1 MPVTTVADR
10 WSTEEIETFYATGQW
25 TTDRLQDIIDEQVRR
40 HGGKVFLTDDDRQL
54 TYTELDDAARRF
66 ATALRGRGIGRGDR
80 VAVQLPNWV
89 EFGVVTAA
97 LSRIGAVLVPIMPI
111 YRSDDV
117 GYILANSEAVAA
129 VTCGTY
135 RRHDHA
141 AMFVDLKGEVST
153 LRDVIVV
160 RNEESS
166 AETHSF
172 EELIAGSAPA
182 GDDDRAL
189 GASPD
194 DPFVIVYSSG
204 TTSRPKGCVHTFNTV
219 SCGARMLGKAFG
231 YSESDV
237 QFGPSPITHMTGLVT
252 SYLVPLVH
260 GASSHLMGQW
270 TPGDG
275 VAHIMKHRCT
285 VTVCATTFLQTLLD
299 AYDPAVHDLS
309 SMRLWTCAGSPIPPA
324 IIERA
329 EAALPG
335 LLVLSLYGR
344 SENVTTTTCTTT
356 TPKVKALTSDGVA
369 LPFQEVRI
377 VEELGREVARGQEG
391 DIAYRGAMHM
401 LEYLGNEAE
410 TAALFTPDGFS
421 MSGDLGVM
429 DDDGFVRVTGRSKD
443 IVIRGGMNI
452 SVRQIEDLLTQWDR
466 VRACAAVAMPD
477 EVLGERVCLYL
488 VPTEGAEGTTLEDVK
503 DYLLGKGLT
512 IRKVPERLEIVDLLP
527 MTATGKIQ
535 KHVLRARIA
544 DVVRQE
550 STA

>member
-1 MPVTTVADR
+1 
-10 WSTEEIETFYATGQW
+10 
-25 TTDRLQDIIDEQVRR
+25 
-40 HGGKVFLTDDDRQL
+40 
-54 TYTELDDAARRF
+54 
-66 ATALRGRGIGRGDR
+66 
-80 VAVQLPNWV
+80 
-89 EFGVVTAA
+89 
-97 LSRIGAVLVPIMPI
+97 
-111 YRSDDV
+111 
-117 GYILANSEAVAA
+117 
-129 VTCGTY
+129 
-135 RRHDHA
+135 
-141 AMFVDLKGEVST
+141 
-153 LRDVIVV
+153 
-160 RNEESS
+160 
-166 AETHSF
+166 
-172 EELIAGSAPA
+172 
-182 GDDDRAL
+182 
-189 GASPD
+189 
-194 DPFVIVYSSG
+194 
-204 TTSRPKGCVHTFNTV
+204 
-219 SCGARMLGKAFG
+219 
-231 YSESDV
+231 
-237 QFGPSPITHMTGLVT
+237 MTGLVT

-285 VTVCATTFLQTLLD
+285 VTVCATAFLQTLLD

-377 VEELGREVARGQEG
+377 VDELGREVARGQEG